1 MQENCE
7 KTTLID
13 VRNSHDEDCIIT
25 ITVIDDEPKE
35 DEDEE

>member
-7 KTTLID
+7 KITLID
-13 VRNSHDEDCIIT
+13 VLNSHDEDCIIT

>member
-7 KTTLID
+7 KITLID
-13 VRNSHDEDCIIT
+13 VLNSYDEDCIIT